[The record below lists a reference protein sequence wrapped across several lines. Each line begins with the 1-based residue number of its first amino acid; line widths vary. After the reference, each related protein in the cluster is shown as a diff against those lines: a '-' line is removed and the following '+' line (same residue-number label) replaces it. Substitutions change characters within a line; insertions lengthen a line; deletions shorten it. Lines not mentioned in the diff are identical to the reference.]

1 MVLFS
6 ALNLIKSA
14 KEKAK
19 KLIDIER
26 KEKKIEMSF
35 VRYENVMFFP
45 FYFV

>member
-14 KEKAK
+14 KKKAK

-26 KEKKIEMSF
+26 KEEEIEMSF
-35 VRYENVMFFP
+35 ER
-45 FYFV
+45 